1 MDWNQLLLDI
11 APLLADVLTAVVS
24 ALLIFL
30 ASKANT
36 WIKANTD
43 GSQLA
48 LINMAAKQ
56 IVLFLE
62 QVGEARGWASNE
74 AKKEY
79 AVNRLIQDL
88 GKLGIS
94 LTMEQADVAIEAA
107 VMEFTSNSLEYVEGV
122 VLEGIEPG
130 TISP

>member
-11 APLLADVLTAVVS
+11 MPLLSDVLTAVVS

-48 LINMAAKQ
+48 LINLAAKQ

-79 AVNRLIQDL
+79 AVNRLIAEV
-88 GKLGIS
+88 GSMGIS

-107 VMEFTSNSLEYVEGV
+107 VMEFTSHSLEY
-122 VLEGIEPG
+122 LEGIVMGEIEPG

>member
-11 APLLADVLTAVVS
+11 MPLLSDVLVAVLS
-24 ALLIFL
+24 ALLIYL
-30 ASKANT
+30 ASQANA

-62 QVGEARGWASNE
+62 KVGEARGWASSE

-79 AVNRLIQDL
+79 AVNRLIADL
-88 GKLGIS
+88 GSMGIS

-107 VMEFTSNSLEYVEGV
+107 VMEFTSNSLEYIEDV
-122 VLEGIEPG
+122 VLEGI
-130 TISP
+130 SP